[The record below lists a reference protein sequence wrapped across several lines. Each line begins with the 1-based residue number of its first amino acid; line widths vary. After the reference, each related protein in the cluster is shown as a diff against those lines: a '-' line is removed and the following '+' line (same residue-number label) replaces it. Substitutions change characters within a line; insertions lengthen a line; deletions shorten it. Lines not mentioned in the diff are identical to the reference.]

1 MNQKK
6 TAVLILVVCL
16 WMLFIFSFS
25 AQPDGQ
31 TNQLSLRV
39 TQKMIDLKILA
50 LPDTMAPQSYLLLA
64 NRYIRKVA
72 HFSLFM
78 VLGFIVSQGIRL
90 RVKNPVLV
98 FVFALL
104 LCCIYAISDEW
115 HQMFVPGRNAEW
127 TDVLID
133 SAGAFLG
140 ILLSSMWSRIR
151 AKREK

>member
-1 MNQKK
+1 MNKK
-6 TAVLILVVCL
+6 RTAALILVVCL
-16 WMLFIFSFS
+16 WMFFIFSFS

-39 TQKMIDLKILA
+39 TQKMIDLKILS
-50 LPDTMAPQSYLLLA
+50 LPDGMASQSYLLLA
-64 NRYIRKVA
+64 NRYIRKLA

-78 VLGFIVSQGIRL
+78 VLGVIVSQGLRL
-90 RVKNPVLV
+90 WVKKPVLV

-104 LCCIYAISDEW
+104 ICSIYAISDEW

-140 ILLSSMWSRIR
+140 IFLSGMWNQIR
-151 AKREK
+151 ARRRR